1 MVIIDGSLQYLED
14 LVVDKKKFLLH
25 GTVESVEVTYVG
37 EKRYSIDV
45 LDRALSIMFCHSQ
58 LTIV

>member
-37 EKRYSIDV
+37 EKRYSIDI
-45 LDRALSIMFCHSQ
+45 LDRALSIMFCHN
-58 LTIV
+58 